1 MNIHHGQIGR
11 AQRLR
16 ESVAD
21 ACVHAVGV
29 PAAAVGAVFLVVL
42 AAGIA
47 KTWEVGSVVVYACA
61 LILMLGFSAAYNMW
75 KPSLMKGWLR
85 RLDHSAIFVMIA
97 GTYTPFMTQLGDATL
112 SIGLG
117 AGVWAGAVAGV
128 ALKVLAPGRFDRL
141 AVLLYLGLGWSI
153 VVALGPLMEALPTS
167 AMALLAAGGA
177 LYTVGVLFHIWE
189 SLPFQNAIWH
199 VFVLAAA
206 ACHYGAVLDCM
217 VLSRV

>member
-29 PAAAVGAVFLVVL
+29 PAAAVGAVLLVVL

-61 LILMLGFSAAYNMW
+61 LILMLGFSAAYNMS

-97 GTYTPFMTQLGDATL
+97 GTYTPF
-112 SIGLG
+112 
-117 AGVWAGAVAGV
+117 
-128 ALKVLAPGRFDRL
+128 
-141 AVLLYLGLGWSI
+141 
-153 VVALGPLMEALPTS
+153 
-167 AMALLAAGGA
+167 
-177 LYTVGVLFHIWE
+177 
-189 SLPFQNAIWH
+189 
-199 VFVLAAA
+199 
-206 ACHYGAVLDCM
+206 
-217 VLSRV
+217 